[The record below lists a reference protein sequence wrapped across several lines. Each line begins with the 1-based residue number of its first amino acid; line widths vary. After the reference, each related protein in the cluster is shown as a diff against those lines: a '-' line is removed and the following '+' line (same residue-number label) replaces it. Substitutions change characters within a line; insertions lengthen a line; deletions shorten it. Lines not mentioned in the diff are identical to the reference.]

1 MKKILILT
9 FNLFATFFVLA
20 QTIVSTTSENKN
32 VVLEEFTGIHCGYC
46 PDGHA
51 RAKEIQDAHPDDV
64 VIINIH
70 TGSYAN
76 PSSGEPD
83 FRTSF
88 GDEIASQS
96 DLTGYPSGTV
106 NRHVFSGYEM
116 TIGGTAQSRG
126 NWATTSNLI
135 LSESSYVNIAIEA
148 EINVQTRIMTVH
160 VEAYYTGSS
169 SQSTNKLNV
178 VIMQN
183 NTLGPQSGGGMGDE
197 YVHMHRLVHM
207 LTGQWGEDITTTN
220 QGAFIDRTYT
230 YTIPADYNGVTAM
243 IQDMEVAAF
252 VAEGNQEVI
261 SGATVEPSF
270 INLSTNNNA
279 GLEKIVVAKIICGNM
294 VTPLVKIRNN
304 GNNNLTSVDISY
316 NVGGNTD
323 SVHHWTGNLEPLKF
337 AEFDLGEYEFT
348 PVQTNSLN
356 VEITSI
362 SGGVDEDESDNAIT
376 DSFDKSAEANNLVT
390 LSLTTDQYANE
401 ISWKL
406 FNSSGAEIGSGS
418 GYSNNS
424 TISET
429 FHLDLDCYI
438 FEIIDSYGDGGAR
451 YDLKD
456 SDGLIIHSSTGSYGK
471 GEDIPFKTI
480 TEVQTYST
488 TFNVTDGTNPIENA
502 EINLTSFGTQT
513 TDASGV
519 AIFNDVYPKNDIDYT
534 ITTTGFDSYSD
545 RVSVIDENVTVDVV
559 IILTGFADLKSESF
573 SIYPNP
579 TNGILYV
586 KHDEFIENTVLKVI
600 TINGKEILKQKI
612 DENITS
618 LDLSI
623 QPKGFYFIKIVSAD
637 SERVSKFII
646 E

>member
-1 MKKILILT
+1 MKKILLLSL
-9 FNLFATFFVLA
+9 NLLSVFIILA
-20 QTIVSTTSENKN
+20 QTIVSTTPENKN

-51 RAKEIQDAHPDDV
+51 RAKAIQDAHPDDV

-70 TGSYAN
+70 TGTYAN

-88 GDEIASQS
+88 GDEIANQS

-116 TIGGTAQSRG
+116 TTGGTAQSRG
-126 NWATTSNLI
+126 NWVTTSNLI
-135 LSESSYVNIAIEA
+135 LNESSYVNVAIEA
-148 EINVQTRIMTVH
+148 EIDVQTRVMTVH

-169 SQSTNKLNV
+169 TQSTNKLNV

-183 NTLGPQSGGGMGDE
+183 NTLGPQSGGGMGNE
-197 YVHMHRLVHM
+197 YVHMHRLVDM
-207 LTGQWGEDITTTN
+207 ITGQWGEDITTTN

-261 SGATVEPSF
+261 SGAAVEPSF
-270 INLSTNNNA
+270 INLSTDNNA

-304 GNNNLTSVDISY
+304 GNNNLTSVDISF

-323 SVHHWTGNLEPLKF
+323 SVHHWTGNLGPLKF

-348 PVQTNSLN
+348 PGQTNSLN

-362 SGGVDEDESDNAIT
+362 SGGTDEDASDNAIT
-376 DSFDKSAEANNLVT
+376 DSFDKSTEANNLVT

-406 FNSSGAEIGSGS
+406 FNSSGTEIGSGS

-424 TISET
+424 TVSET

-456 SDGLIIHSSTGSYGK
+456 SDGLTIHSSTGSYGK

-519 AIFNDVYPKNDIDYT
+519 ATFNDVYPKNDIDYT
-534 ITTTGFDSYSD
+534 ITTTGFDSYTD
-545 RVSVIDENVTVDVV
+545 KVSVVDANVTVDVV
-559 IILTGFADLKSESF
+559 IIHTGFADLKSGSF

-586 KHDEFIENTVLKVI
+586 KYDEYVKNTVLKVV

-612 DENITS
+612 DKNIS
-618 LDLSI
+618 SIDLSK
-623 QPKGFYFIKIVSAD
+623 QPKGVYFIKIVSAD